1 MSDGHDQALAAA
13 IFQLL
18 AQDTILATKAFD
30 GFVPPNTTVPYVVV
44 YTTMD
49 RSSASPNT
57 GLDSRSRTIMGRWYC
72 HCVGGSPAA
81 ARAMVQRVR
90 NQLIDVRPLVDGMNP
105 GMIREVSGPPAPFRD
120 EATGVLLIDAV
131 VVYELIASI

>member
-1 MSDGHDQALAAA
+1 VSDGHDQALVAA

-18 AQDTILATKAFD
+18 ALDPILSTKAFD
-30 GFVPPNTTVPYVVV
+30 GFVPTGTTVPYVVV

-49 RSSASPNT
+49 RPSLDPEN
-57 GLDSRSRTIMGRWYC
+57 GLDARSRIITGRWYC
-72 HCVGGSPAA
+72 HCVGGSAAA

-90 NQLIDVRPLVDGMNP
+90 NQLIDVRPAVDGMNT
-105 GMIREVSGPPAPFRD
+105 GMIREISGPPAPFRD

-131 VVYELIASI
+131 VIFELRASI